1 MDRACLVGTSLAV
14 AAAAFTFIPNA
25 HGVQGSVNGFGQ
37 GSARASIWSFPN
49 QPPATPSFNVSNT
62 QAPFINLGPGLPGAD
77 PRTQVHFQAGDN
89 WRTTSQIRAATGD
102 TVDWH
107 SMLPHVTATSTDA
120 QGTLDVIA
128 SQPLGGNARLFTVTW
143 SASDPGVAMHI
154 GWFENGSLIF
164 QTPVMI
170 GPFNR
175 VDTFLVTAT
184 GQINL
189 LEMEV
194 SAAATSLVPAPGVLA
209 VFAAGGLLAGR
220 RRRRA

>member
-1 MDRACLVGTSLAV
+1 MDRACLVGAGLAV
-14 AAAAFTFIPNA
+14 VAAAFTFIPA
-25 HGVQGSVNGFGQ
+25 AQGAQGQVNGFGQ

-49 QPPATPSFNVSNT
+49 LPPATPNFNVSNT
-62 QAPFINLGPGLPGAD
+62 QAPVINLGPGLPGAD

-89 WRTTSQIRAATGD
+89 WRTTSQIRAASGD

-107 SMLPHVTATSTDA
+107 SMLPHVTATTSDA
-120 QGTLDVIA
+120 TGTLDVIA
-128 SQPLGGNARLFTVTW
+128 SEPLGGNSRLFTVTW

-154 GWFENGSLIF
+154 GWFENGSLLF
-164 QTPVMI
+164 QTPIMI

-175 VDTFLVTAT
+175 VDTYLVTAT

-194 SAAATSLVPAPGVLA
+194 SAAATSLVPGPGAFA
-209 VFAAGGLLAGR
+209 VFAAGGLLTVR
-220 RRRRA
+220 RRRRE